1 METRIEIYKD
11 ELWQS
16 LRLATDGAIKY
27 NAVINKIG
35 KVSSR
40 EISHTNTFTLPHVQQ
55 NLQILGLNK
64 FNPAAMA
71 QAMNAKY
78 IAKYY
83 VEDKLLQEGYLVI
96 NNTNGGQIKV
106 NFIEESLSLTAKWG
120 STTFRELLRDDLIEF
135 PADYQIAIDELR
147 NYNMDVNAV
156 LTPLANVGT
165 RGHNLCLF
173 PNNLNAIGDEFQIDQ
188 NDLRQDDVFNPYQS
202 RPIFNMKALFDL
214 ATESFGYTPIYDDS
228 VDWDSVENLYIVDEG
243 GDQNEKG
250 ENGIQSVIW
259 PTISSNNP
267 HYTRYDATFGWY
279 QYSAVFNFPTAQSV
293 KPNDIPGWVDPLVL
307 ESLNPFGS
315 TGEPWMS
322 EQSVFVPILEAG
334 NVGTIQFIADY
345 NSTSQVENIY
355 LHNIYK
361 NPTPGGDVV
370 IDTTFIFVTS
380 TSNNAPAGITIGT
393 TYAVDITI
401 DKTFYNTV
409 PAGTGDFIGV
419 MVQYGRS
426 FVQPGQSGSLTN
438 MIVLED
444 YLPEGVIAF
453 DEFGQFLPSDPDLS
467 FAASNTSIK
476 SLLSNSMHQQG
487 ILMDINTK
495 NKTVKFFNYGEY
507 EQQRVDGYF
516 GDWSNYLLR
525 HHDFM
530 HNTDYG
536 NNYAKQNRIGLTDA
550 YLGNAYDLIL
560 ENQGEDSKYKD
571 FQIDSVSAFKDVE
584 QVIEVNNTTTP
595 YFEYTNMGLGL
606 VEHTGSL
613 GTLEQER
620 ADGTSQGSFTGLAAV
635 ANVNYIDIPD
645 GVKLWYKL
653 VDEAVRVEAKLL
665 LPVDEIKDIDMS
677 QPIYLEELGGF
688 YIIEEIRE
696 YTNGQTPVVVKLIKL
711 LDDYRGLEQQ
721 AINFPA
727 QLSLSTTET
736 GIGFGSIYYKIFATV
751 NYLYYTPTQGAT
763 VTYTKLTDSI
773 ANGGVPSGLV
783 ITGTVPFVAPYTN
796 QQNNI
801 QSSAPITTA
810 EEGWYEVVVEDT
822 VQGITSNTAYA
833 YLGDNSPP
841 PAATVSVTP
850 TFPQGTST
858 VGDEEFIFIY
868 ANHTALPTSSVF
880 SYQRYDFINQ
890 VALGSVQTVSF
901 PTNVTSGTQIVT
913 FIDGPGFYQVTL
925 TTNEAASQPQALGGY
940 FIS

>member
-16 LRLATDGAIKY
+16 LRLATDAAIKY

-120 STTFRELLRDDLIEF
+120 STTFRELLRDDLIVF
-135 PADYQIAIDELR
+135 PADYQIAIDALR
-147 NYNMDVNAV
+147 DYDMDVNTV
-156 LTPLANVGT
+156 LTPLGNVGT

-188 NDLRQDDVFNPYQS
+188 NDLRQDNVFNPYQS
-202 RPIFNMKALFDL
+202 RPIFNMKSLFDL

-228 VDWDSVENLYIVDEG
+228 VDWLGVEKLFIVDEG

-250 ENGIQSVIW
+250 ENGIQSATW
-259 PTISSNNP
+259 PTVSSNAA
-267 HYTRYDATFGWY
+267 HYIRYDSTFGNY

-293 KPNDIPGWVDPLVL
+293 RPNDIPGWVDPLVL
-307 ESLNPFGS
+307 ESLNPSGS
-315 TGEPWMS
+315 LGKPWMS
-322 EQSVFVPILEAG
+322 EQSVFVPILESG

-345 NSTSQVENIY
+345 NSTSQIESIY

-370 IDTTFIFVTS
+370 IDTTFIFVTA
-380 TSNNAPAGITIGT
+380 TTNNAPTGITIGT

-426 FVQPGQSGSLTN
+426 FVLPGENGNLSN
-438 MIVLED
+438 MIVLEN

-453 DEFGQFLPSDPDLS
+453 DEFGQFLPDNPDLS
-467 FAASNTSIK
+467 FAASNSSIK
-476 SLLSNSMHQQG
+476 NLLSNAMHQQG

-516 GDWSNYLLR
+516 GDWSKYLLR

-536 NNYAKQNRIGLTDA
+536 NNYAKQNRIGLA
-550 YLGNAYDLIL
+550 SPYLGNSYDLVL
-560 ENQGEDSKYKD
+560 QNQGEDSKYKD
-571 FQIDSVSAFKDVE
+571 FQIDAVSTFKDIE

-606 VEHTGSL
+606 VELQGTL

-620 ADGTSQGSFTGLAAV
+620 ADGTSQGNFTGLAAL

-653 VDEAVRVEAKLL
+653 VDEAVRVEAKML

-677 QPIYLEELGGF
+677 QPVYLEELGGF

-721 AINFPA
+721 SINFPA
-727 QLSLSTTET
+727 QLSLTTVET
-736 GIGFGSIYYKIFATV
+736 GIGSGSIYYKIFANV
-751 NYLYYTPTQGAT
+751 NYSYYIPTQGAT

-796 QQNNI
+796 QQDNI

-822 VQGITSNTAYA
+822 VEGITSNTAYA

-841 PAATVSVTP
+841 PAATVVITTNFPQPSGLAAGVEEMFYNFANHVNLTTATLTYQKWDWFNNVADGVVRTQSFSITP
-850 TFPQGTST
+850 TSG
-858 VGDEEFIFIY
+858 
-868 ANHTALPTSSVF
+868 L
-880 SYQRYDFINQ
+880 
-890 VALGSVQTVSF
+890 
-901 PTNVTSGTQIVT
+901 TNIT
-913 FIDGPGFYQVTL
+913 FIDGAGFYHVNL
-925 TTNEAASQPQALGGY
+925 TSNEATNTAPAMGGY
-940 FIS
+940 FIT